1 MEHTPTYIAIQDII
15 QHGLLA
21 MIFSNLS
28 NTLALLEQRGLITKA
43 EYDDLLS
50 LAEQTDSDTL
60 LNWWDTILADPTP
73 VLAGT

>member
-1 MEHTPTYIAIQDII
+1 MEHTQTYIAIQDII

-21 MIFSNLS
+21 TIFSNLP

-43 EYDDLLS
+43 EYEDLL
-50 LAEQTDSDTL
+50 LQAEETNPDTL
-60 LNWWDTILADPTP
+60 LNWWDTLSSDPRP